1 MFVAIKVNKKN
12 HSFVLITLIILYN
25 NLFISFVWFLV
36 KGKGSAV
43 QSSKGS
49 EIEDNKKANSNK

>member
-12 HSFVLITLIILYN
+12 HSFVLITLIILCN

-36 KGKGSAV
+36 KGKDSGV

-49 EIEDNKKANSNK
+49 EIEDNKNANSNK